1 LDLLPTKPDWARGFV
16 ALWTPGESGA
26 SARLDQFLSEDLL
39 GYKTGRDRPD
49 QTHVSRL
56 SPHLHFG
63 EISPRQIWQA
73 VQRHCAMYPSHQA
86 DADKF
91 LAEIGWR
98 EFSYQLLFHQ
108 PDLPEQN
115 LNRAFDAY
123 PWVDD
128 TAQLE
133 AWQKGQTGYPLVD
146 AGMRELWHTGYM
158 HNRVRM
164 VVASFLIK
172 HLRIHWKH
180 GMDWF
185 WDTLLDADLANNT
198 ASWQW
203 VAGSGADAAP
213 YFRIFNPTTQ
223 AQKFDPNG
231 DYIRTWCPELAAL
244 PTKVIHAPAEAPALV
259 LQEAGVRL
267 GETYPHPIVD
277 HKEARAA
284 ALAGY
289 DLVKSR

>member
-1 LDLLPTKPDWARGFV
+1 
-16 ALWTPGESGA
+16 
-26 SARLDQFLSEDLL
+26 
-39 GYKTGRDRPD
+39 
-49 QTHVSRL
+49 
-56 SPHLHFG
+56 
-63 EISPRQIWQA
+63 
-73 VQRHCAMYPSHQA
+73 
-86 DADKF
+86 
-91 LAEIGWR
+91 
-98 EFSYQLLFHQ
+98 
-108 PDLPEQN
+108 
-115 LNRAFDAY
+115 
-123 PWVDD
+123 
-128 TAQLE
+128 
-133 AWQKGQTGYPLVD
+133 
-146 AGMRELWHTGYM
+146 MRELWHTGYM